1 MSAPTDAPTRRPVD
15 RPDAFAH
22 ERDLEVGVL
31 IQAITALRQADMLS
45 LDEYEAKRQRLTTR
59 A

>member
-1 MSAPTDAPTRRPVD
+1 MHAPTDAPIRVSVD
-15 RPDAFAH
+15 RPDAFAY
-22 ERDLEVGVL
+22 ERDLEIEVL

-45 LDEYEAKRQRLTTR
+45 GDEYEAKRRRLTDC